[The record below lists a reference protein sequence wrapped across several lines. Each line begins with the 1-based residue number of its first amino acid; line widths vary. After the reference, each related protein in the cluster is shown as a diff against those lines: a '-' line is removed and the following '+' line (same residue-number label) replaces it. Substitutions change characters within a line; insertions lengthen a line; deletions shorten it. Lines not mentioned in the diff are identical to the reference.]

1 MDHSKF
7 EAFLN
12 FNDQPIRVVGSRE
25 TPLFALKDI
34 CNILGIANSTN
45 CAKTLPEADKFKSKI
60 KTGSGYFDMLS
71 VNQKAVNK
79 LAMRSNS
86 LVAEDLFTF
95 INEKC
100 KKLSES
106 KDEKSATGIPVSKN
120 EMVENSATGIPV
132 SKNEIVE
139 KSAVGIHT
147 DIETIQQGSVGI
159 HTDPETV
166 QQGSTGIP
174 VDLEIDPKHRLK
186 INDYHLVY
194 RKKDGFVDVTNL
206 CKAGGKEFKAW
217 NRLEKTQAFLR
228 VLSGSAGIPADL
240 LIQSVTG
247 GKNDDRKTWVH
258 PQVAINIAQW
268 ISPEFDVQV
277 SRWVF
282 ELSLTGS
289 VNIKEPKTSSDL
301 LVIQQEL
308 TETKNKVKELSSNL
322 VTEQNMVIRLKKS
335 VSQYCKKF
343 SFYHSFKELP
353 AIYIISDPSKFNQ
366 SELKIGFT
374 ENINNR
380 LASDRCMIPNLR
392 LEFLMYTPFAVEF
405 EKIIKIRYREQFSNN
420 NHEWLIE
427 PLEDLIKFYQ
437 RVNKLLQL
445 NGVEDSEVWKYNMDE
460 QQIEE
465 YEKKNPKK
473 EESIEDLP
481 VVKREKEK
489 IAATK
494 KRKEEMKEYKKKQSE
509 EQSEEK
515 VIVKVEEKVE
525 EKVVVKDEEK
535 VIEKSS
541 LSEDDEQDY
550 ESESEDGKELRPY
563 AIGPKTEILSKR
575 LKKILPGWL
584 SKSKYNEKNKKA
596 PKDQRFCNAWCQ
608 EFVDIL
614 NYRGI
619 RSGGLLPICKKCE
632 NMEDIAR
639 IKIHNGQ
646 STIEQI
652 KLNPISLLCN
662 ENEQA
667 CRQCWKIKNVKI
679 DFEPLNRKCRTCKLT
694 NQKERISSISF
705 IDTIASLKEFSKTP
719 NLKKIDLELRLKS
732 VSKEEFV
739 LILKELKLGRSSTD
753 KKEDMIQRMVKY
765 LLA

>member
-1 MDHSKF
+1 MELISKIDETLCF
-7 EAFLN
+7 DKE
-12 FNDQPIRVVGSRE
+12 QIRVLGTTENPMFVSVDVC
-25 TPLFALKDI
+25 K
-34 CNILGIANSTN
+34 ILGLSNVSQALTII
-45 CAKTLPEADKFKSKI
+45 PDKWKGIILNDTHGGKQNMSVVNE
-60 KTGSGYFDMLS
+60 SGLY
-71 VNQKAVNK
+71 K
-79 LAMRSNS
+79 LIMRSRKPI
-86 LVAEDLFTF
+86 AEKFQ
-95 INEKC
+95 EWVC
-100 KKLSES
+100 
-106 KDEKSATGIPVSKN
+106 
-120 EMVENSATGIPV
+120 
-132 SKNEIVE
+132 
-139 KSAVGIHT
+139 
-147 DIETIQQGSVGI
+147 
-159 HTDPETV
+159 ETV
-166 QQGSTGIP
+166 LPSI
-174 VDLEIDPKHRLK
+174 
-186 INDYHLVY
+186 
-194 RKKDGFVDVTNL
+194 RKKGEFV
-206 CKAGGKEFKAW
+206 
-217 NRLEKTQAFLR
+217 
-228 VLSGSAGIPADL
+228 
-240 LIQSVTG
+240 
-247 GKNDDRKTWVH
+247 
-258 PQVAINIAQW
+258 
-268 ISPEFDVQV
+268 
-277 SRWVF
+277 
-282 ELSLTGS
+282 
-289 VNIKEPKTSSDL
+289 
-301 LVIQQEL
+301 L
-308 TETKNKVKELSSNL
+308 TEYKKQLAETQNKVKELSSDL

-405 EKIIKIRYREQFSNN
+405 EKMIKIRYREQFSNN

-445 NGVEDSEVWKYNMDE
+445 NGVEDAEVWKYNMDE
-460 QQIEE
+460 QEIEE

-473 EESIEDLP
+473 EESIEDLE
-481 VVKREKEK
+481 VVKREKAK

-494 KRKEEMKEYKKKQSE
+494 KRKEDKS
-509 EQSEEK
+509 
-515 VIVKVEEKVE
+515 
-525 EKVVVKDEEK
+525 KVVMEVLEEK

-541 LSEDDEQDY
+541 SEDDQDY
-550 ESESEDGKELRPY
+550 ESESEEGKEIRPY

-584 SKSKYNEKNKKA
+584 SKSQYNEKNKKA

-608 EFVDIL
+608 QFVDTI

-639 IKIHNGQ
+639 IKLHNGQ

-662 ENEQA
+662 ENDQA
-667 CRQCWKIKNVKI
+667 CRQCWKIKHVKI

-694 NQKERISSISF
+694 NQKERISNIGF
-705 IDTIASLKEFSKTP
+705 MDTIASLKEFAKTP

-732 VSKEEFV
+732 VSKEELV
-739 LILKELKLGRSSTD
+739 LILKEVKLGRSSTD

>member
-1 MDHSKF
+1 
-7 EAFLN
+7 
-12 FNDQPIRVVGSRE
+12 
-25 TPLFALKDI
+25 
-34 CNILGIANSTN
+34 
-45 CAKTLPEADKFKSKI
+45 
-60 KTGSGYFDMLS
+60 MLS

-106 KDEKSATGIPVSKN
+106 KDE
-120 EMVENSATGIPV
+120 NSATGIPIL
-132 SKNEIVE
+132 KNEMVE

-147 DIETIQQGSVGI
+147 SKNKKVQQELVEI
-159 HTDPETV
+159 HTDIETV

-174 VDLEIDPKHRLK
+174 ADLEIDPNHRLK

-206 CKAGGKEFKAW
+206 CKAGGKKFNDW

-228 VLSGSAGIPADL
+228 VLSGSVGIPADL

-460 QQIEE
+460 QEIEE

-489 IAATK
+489 IAATI

-509 EQSEEK
+509 EKSKEQSIIK
-515 VIVKVEEKVE
+515 DEEKVE
-525 EKVVVKDEEK
+525 ENI
-535 VIEKSS
+535 IEKSS

-584 SKSKYNEKNKKA
+584 SKSQYNEKNKKA

-608 EFVDIL
+608 QFVDIL

-652 KLNPISLLCN
+652 KLNPVSLLCN

-667 CRQCWKIKNVKI
+667 CRQCWKIKNVKL

-694 NQKERISSISF
+694 NQKERISNISF
-705 IDTIASLKEFSKTP
+705 MDTIASLKEFSKTP

-739 LILKELKLGRSSTD
+739 LILKELKLGRASTD

>member
-1 MDHSKF
+1 MELISKIDETLSF
-7 EAFLN
+7 DK
-12 FNDQPIRVVGSRE
+12 DQIR
-25 TPLFALKDI
+25 
-34 CNILGIANSTN
+34 ILGTAENPMFVSVDVCKILGLSNVSQALTII
-45 CAKTLPEADKFKSKI
+45 PDKWKGIILNDTHGGKQNMSVVNE
-60 KTGSGYFDMLS
+60 SGLY
-71 VNQKAVNK
+71 K
-79 LAMRSNS
+79 LIMRSRKPI
-86 LVAEDLFTF
+86 AEKFQ
-95 INEKC
+95 EWVC
-100 KKLSES
+100 
-106 KDEKSATGIPVSKN
+106 
-120 EMVENSATGIPV
+120 
-132 SKNEIVE
+132 
-139 KSAVGIHT
+139 
-147 DIETIQQGSVGI
+147 
-159 HTDPETV
+159 ETV
-166 QQGSTGIP
+166 LPSI
-174 VDLEIDPKHRLK
+174 
-186 INDYHLVY
+186 
-194 RKKDGFVDVTNL
+194 RKKGEFV
-206 CKAGGKEFKAW
+206 
-217 NRLEKTQAFLR
+217 
-228 VLSGSAGIPADL
+228 
-240 LIQSVTG
+240 
-247 GKNDDRKTWVH
+247 
-258 PQVAINIAQW
+258 
-268 ISPEFDVQV
+268 
-277 SRWVF
+277 
-282 ELSLTGS
+282 
-289 VNIKEPKTSSDL
+289 
-301 LVIQQEL
+301 L
-308 TETKNKVKELSSNL
+308 TEYKKQLAETQNKVKELSSNL

-460 QQIEE
+460 QEIEE

-489 IAATK
+489 IAATI

-509 EQSEEK
+509 EKSKEQSIIK
-515 VIVKVEEKVE
+515 DEEKVE
-525 EKVVVKDEEK
+525 ENI
-535 VIEKSS
+535 IEKSS

-584 SKSKYNEKNKKA
+584 SKSQYNEKNKKA

-608 EFVDIL
+608 QFVDIL

-652 KLNPISLLCN
+652 KLNPVSLLCN

-667 CRQCWKIKNVKI
+667 CRQCWKIKNVKL

-694 NQKERISSISF
+694 NQKERISNISIM
-705 IDTIASLKEFSKTP
+705 DTIASLKEFSKTP

-739 LILKELKLGRSSTD
+739 LILKELKLGRASTD

>member
-12 FNDQPIRVVGSRE
+12 FNDQTVRVVGSRE

-45 CAKTLPEADKFKSKI
+45 CAKTLPDADKFKTKI

-71 VNQKAVNK
+71 INQKAVNK

-86 LVAEDLFTF
+86 PVAEDLFNF
-95 INEKC
+95 ITEKC
-100 KKLSES
+100 KKLRES
-106 KDEKSATGIPVSKN
+106 KGENSAAGIPVSKN
-120 EMVENSATGIPV
+120 E
-132 SKNEIVE
+132 
-139 KSAVGIHT
+139 
-147 DIETIQQGSVGI
+147 
-159 HTDPETV
+159 TV
-166 QQGSTGIP
+166 QQGLVTIHTDVKTAQQGSAGIP
-174 VDLEIDPKHRLK
+174 VDLEMVKEGSAGIPADLEINPKHRLK
-186 INDYHLVY
+186 INDYHLLY

-206 CKAGGKEFKAW
+206 CKAGGKKYNDW
-217 NRLEKTQAFLR
+217 NRLEKTKAFLR
-228 VLSGSAGIPADL
+228 VLSGSVGIPTDL
-240 LIQSVTG
+240 LIQSITG

-268 ISPEFDVQV
+268 VSPEFDVQV
-277 SRWVF
+277 SRWIF

-289 VNIKEPKTSSDL
+289 VNIEEPKTSADL
-301 LVIQQEL
+301 LAIQQEL
-308 TETKNKVKELSSNL
+308 AETQNKVKELSSDL
-322 VTEQNMVIRLKKS
+322 ATEQNMVIRLKKS

-353 AIYIISDPSKFNQ
+353 AVYIISDPSKFNQ

-374 ENINNR
+374 ENINTR

-405 EKIIKIRYREQFSNN
+405 EKMIKIRYREQFSNN

-445 NGVEDSEVWKYNMDE
+445 NGVEDAEVWKYNMDE
-460 QQIEE
+460 QEIEE

-473 EESIEDLP
+473 EESIEDLE
-481 VVKREKEK
+481 VVKREKAK

-494 KRKEEMKEYKKKQSE
+494 KRLEEMKGQSKIVIE
-509 EQSEEK
+509 KEKSVEEK
-515 VIVKVEEKVE
+515 VIEKTKIIVEKTEVL
-525 EKVVVKDEEK
+525 EEK

-541 LSEDDEQDY
+541 EDEQEY

-563 AIGPKTEILSKR
+563 AIGPKTEILSIR

-584 SKSKYNEKNKKA
+584 SKSQYNEKNKKA

-608 EFVDIL
+608 QFVDTT

-639 IKIHNGQ
+639 IKVHNGQ

-662 ENEQA
+662 ENDQA
-667 CRQCWKIKNVKI
+667 CRQCWKIKHVNI

-694 NQKERISSISF
+694 NQKERISNIGF
-705 IDTIASLKEFSKTP
+705 MDTISSLKEFAKTP

>member
-1 MDHSKF
+1 MELISKIDETLSF
-7 EAFLN
+7 DK
-12 FNDQPIRVVGSRE
+12 DQIR
-25 TPLFALKDI
+25 
-34 CNILGIANSTN
+34 ILGTAENPMFVSVDVCKILGLSNVSQALTII
-45 CAKTLPEADKFKSKI
+45 PDKWKGIILNDTHGGKQNMSVVNE
-60 KTGSGYFDMLS
+60 SGLY
-71 VNQKAVNK
+71 K
-79 LAMRSNS
+79 LIMRSRKPI
-86 LVAEDLFTF
+86 AEKFQ
-95 INEKC
+95 EWVC
-100 KKLSES
+100 
-106 KDEKSATGIPVSKN
+106 
-120 EMVENSATGIPV
+120 
-132 SKNEIVE
+132 
-139 KSAVGIHT
+139 
-147 DIETIQQGSVGI
+147 
-159 HTDPETV
+159 ETV
-166 QQGSTGIP
+166 LPSI
-174 VDLEIDPKHRLK
+174 
-186 INDYHLVY
+186 
-194 RKKDGFVDVTNL
+194 RKKGEFV
-206 CKAGGKEFKAW
+206 
-217 NRLEKTQAFLR
+217 
-228 VLSGSAGIPADL
+228 
-240 LIQSVTG
+240 
-247 GKNDDRKTWVH
+247 
-258 PQVAINIAQW
+258 
-268 ISPEFDVQV
+268 
-277 SRWVF
+277 
-282 ELSLTGS
+282 
-289 VNIKEPKTSSDL
+289 
-301 LVIQQEL
+301 L
-308 TETKNKVKELSSNL
+308 TEYKKQLAETQNKVKELSSNL

-460 QQIEE
+460 QEIEE

-489 IAATK
+489 IAATI

-509 EQSEEK
+509 EKSKEQSIIK
-515 VIVKVEEKVE
+515 DEEKVE
-525 EKVVVKDEEK
+525 ENI
-535 VIEKSS
+535 IEKSS

-584 SKSKYNEKNKKA
+584 SKSQYNEKNKKA

-608 EFVDIL
+608 QFVDIL

-652 KLNPISLLCN
+652 KLNPVSLLCN

-667 CRQCWKIKNVKI
+667 CRQCWKIKNVKL

-694 NQKERISSISF
+694 NQKERISNISF
-705 IDTIASLKEFSKTP
+705 MDTIASLKEFSKTP

-739 LILKELKLGRSSTD
+739 LILKELKLGRASTD

>member
-25 TPLFALKDI
+25 SPLFALKDI

-45 CAKTLPEADKFKSKI
+45 CAKTLPDADKFKAKI

-86 LVAEDLFTF
+86 PVAEDLFAF

-100 KKLSES
+100 KKLNES
-106 KDEKSATGIPVSKN
+106 KDENSATVIPVSKN
-120 EMVENSATGIPV
+120 ET
-132 SKNEIVE
+132 VE

-147 DIETIQQGSVGI
+147 SKNKKAQQGSVGI
-159 HTDPETV
+159 HTDIETV

-174 VDLEIDPKHRLK
+174 ADIEINPKHRLK
-186 INDYHLVY
+186 INDYHLLY

-206 CKAGGKEFKAW
+206 CKAGGKKFNHW
-217 NRLEKTQAFLR
+217 NSLEKTQAFLR
-228 VLSGSAGIPADL
+228 VLSGSTGIPADL

-289 VNIKEPKTSSDL
+289 VNIEEPKTSSDL
-301 LVIQQEL
+301 LVIQQQL
-308 TETKNKVKELSSNL
+308 AETQNKVKELSSDL

-460 QQIEE
+460 QEIEE

-473 EESIEDLP
+473 EESIEDLE
-481 VVKREKEK
+481 VVKREKVK
-489 IAATK
+489 IAASK
-494 KRKEEMKEYKKKQSE
+494 KIKEKMKAKSN
-509 EQSEEK
+509 EK
-515 VIVKVEEKVE
+515 SKDQVKNEVTNE
-525 EKVVVKDEEK
+525 VKDEEK
-535 VIEKSS
+535 PI
-541 LSEDDEQDY
+541 EDDQDY
-550 ESESEDGKELRPY
+550 ESENENENEKEIRPY

-584 SKSKYNEKNKKA
+584 LKSQYNEKNKNA
-596 PKDQRFCNAWCQ
+596 PKGQRFCNAWCQ
-608 EFVDIL
+608 QYNDIL

-639 IKIHNGQ
+639 IKLHNGQ

-652 KLNPISLLCN
+652 KLNPVLLLCN
-662 ENEQA
+662 ENDQV
-667 CRQCWKIKNVKI
+667 CRQCWKVKHVKV
-679 DFEPLNRKCRTCKLT
+679 DFEPANRKCRICKLT
-694 NQKERISSISF
+694 NQKERISNIGF
-705 IDTIASLKEFSKTP
+705 MDTITSLKEFAKTP

-753 KKEDMIQRMVKY
+753 KKDDMIQRLVKY

>member
-1 MDHSKF
+1 MSK
-7 EAFLN
+7 
-12 FNDQPIRVVGSRE
+12 E
-25 TPLFALKDI
+25 TAEQL
-34 CNILGIANSTN
+34 S
-45 CAKTLPEADKFKSKI
+45 FK
-60 KTGSGYFDMLS
+60 
-71 VNQKAVNK
+71 VNQ
-79 LAMRSNS
+79 
-86 LVAEDLFTF
+86 
-95 INEKC
+95 
-100 KKLSES
+100 
-106 KDEKSATGIPVSKN
+106 
-120 EMVENSATGIPV
+120 
-132 SKNEIVE
+132 
-139 KSAVGIHT
+139 
-147 DIETIQQGSVGI
+147 
-159 HTDPETV
+159 
-166 QQGSTGIP
+166 
-174 VDLEIDPKHRLK
+174 LK
-186 INDYHLVY
+186 
-194 RKKDGFVDVTNL
+194 
-206 CKAGGKEFKAW
+206 
-217 NRLEKTQAFLR
+217 
-228 VLSGSAGIPADL
+228 
-240 LIQSVTG
+240 
-247 GKNDDRKTWVH
+247 
-258 PQVAINIAQW
+258 
-268 ISPEFDVQV
+268 
-277 SRWVF
+277 
-282 ELSLTGS
+282 
-289 VNIKEPKTSSDL
+289 
-301 LVIQQEL
+301 
-308 TETKNKVKELSSNL
+308 
-322 VTEQNMVIRLKKS
+322 
-335 VSQYCKKF
+335 
-343 SFYHSFKELP
+343 
-353 AIYIISDPSKFNQ
+353 DPSKFNQ

-445 NGVEDSEVWKYNMDE
+445 NGVEDSDVWKYNMDE
-460 QQIEE
+460 QEIEE

-489 IAATK
+489 IAATI
-494 KRKEEMKEYKKKQSE
+494 KRKEKMKEYTKEYKKEQSK

-515 VIVKVEEKVE
+515 EEN
-525 EKVVVKDEEK
+525 

-541 LSEDDEQDY
+541 SSEDEEQDY

-575 LKKILPGWL
+575 LKKILPSWL
-584 SKSKYNEKNKKA
+584 SKSVYNEKNKKA

-608 EFVDIL
+608 QFVDIL

-652 KLNPISLLCN
+652 KLNPVSLLCN
-662 ENEQA
+662 EEDQA
-667 CRQCWKIKNVKI
+667 CRQCWKIKHVKI

-694 NQKERISSISF
+694 NQKERISNIGF
-705 IDTIASLKEFSKTP
+705 MDTIVSLKEFAKTP

-732 VSKEEFV
+732 VSKEELV
-739 LILKELKLGRSSTD
+739 LILKEMKLGRSSTD
-753 KKEDMIQRMVKY
+753 KKEDMIQRIVKY

>member
-1 MDHSKF
+1 MELISKIDETLCF
-7 EAFLN
+7 DKE
-12 FNDQPIRVVGSRE
+12 QIRVLGTTENPMFVSVDVC
-25 TPLFALKDI
+25 K
-34 CNILGIANSTN
+34 ILGLSNVSQALTII
-45 CAKTLPEADKFKSKI
+45 PDKWKGIILNDTHGGKQNMSVVNE
-60 KTGSGYFDMLS
+60 SGLY
-71 VNQKAVNK
+71 K
-79 LAMRSNS
+79 LIMRSRKPI
-86 LVAEDLFTF
+86 AEKFQ
-95 INEKC
+95 EWVC
-100 KKLSES
+100 
-106 KDEKSATGIPVSKN
+106 
-120 EMVENSATGIPV
+120 
-132 SKNEIVE
+132 
-139 KSAVGIHT
+139 
-147 DIETIQQGSVGI
+147 
-159 HTDPETV
+159 ETV
-166 QQGSTGIP
+166 LPSI
-174 VDLEIDPKHRLK
+174 
-186 INDYHLVY
+186 
-194 RKKDGFVDVTNL
+194 RKKGEFV
-206 CKAGGKEFKAW
+206 
-217 NRLEKTQAFLR
+217 
-228 VLSGSAGIPADL
+228 
-240 LIQSVTG
+240 
-247 GKNDDRKTWVH
+247 
-258 PQVAINIAQW
+258 
-268 ISPEFDVQV
+268 
-277 SRWVF
+277 
-282 ELSLTGS
+282 
-289 VNIKEPKTSSDL
+289 
-301 LVIQQEL
+301 L
-308 TETKNKVKELSSNL
+308 TEYKKQLAETQNKVKELSSDL

-353 AIYIISDPSKFNQ
+353 AVYIISDPSKFNQ

-374 ENINNR
+374 ENINTR

-405 EKIIKIRYREQFSNN
+405 EKMIKIRYREQFSNN

-445 NGVEDSEVWKYNMDE
+445 NGVEDPEVWKYNMDE
-460 QQIEE
+460 QEIEE

-473 EESIEDLP
+473 EESIEDLE
-481 VVKREKEK
+481 VVKREKAK
-489 IAATK
+489 IADATK
-494 KRKEEMKEYKKKQSE
+494 KRKEDKS
-509 EQSEEK
+509 
-515 VIVKVEEKVE
+515 
-525 EKVVVKDEEK
+525 KVVMEVLEEK

-541 LSEDDEQDY
+541 SEDDQEY

-563 AIGPKTEILSKR
+563 AIGPKTEILSIR

-584 SKSKYNEKNKKA
+584 SKSQYNEKNKKA
-596 PKDQRFCNAWCQ
+596 PKDKRFCNAWCQ
-608 EFVDIL
+608 QFVDIT

-639 IKIHNGQ
+639 IKLHNGQ

-662 ENEQA
+662 ENDQA
-667 CRQCWKIKNVKI
+667 CRQCWKIKHVNI

-694 NQKERISSISF
+694 NQKERISNIGF
-705 IDTIASLKEFSKTP
+705 MDTISSLKEFAKTP

>member
-12 FNDQPIRVVGSRE
+12 FNDQTVRVVGSRE

-45 CAKTLPEADKFKSKI
+45 CAKTLPDADKFKTKI

-71 VNQKAVNK
+71 INQKAVNK

-86 LVAEDLFTF
+86 PVAEDLFNF
-95 INEKC
+95 ITEKC
-100 KKLSES
+100 KKLRES
-106 KDEKSATGIPVSKN
+106 KGENSAAGIPVSKN
-120 EMVENSATGIPV
+120 ETVENSAVTIHT
-132 SKNEIVE
+132 SKN
-139 KSAVGIHT
+139 
-147 DIETIQQGSVGI
+147 
-159 HTDPETV
+159 ETV
-166 QQGSTGIP
+166 QQGLVTIHTDVKTAQQGSAGIP
-174 VDLEIDPKHRLK
+174 VDLETVKEGSAGIPADLEINPKHRLK
-186 INDYHLVY
+186 INDYNLLY

-206 CKAGGKEFKAW
+206 CKAGGKEFKHW
-217 NRLEKTQAFLR
+217 NYLEKTKAFLR
-228 VLSGSAGIPADL
+228 VLSGSVGIPTDL
-240 LIQSVTG
+240 LIQSITG

-268 ISPEFDVQV
+268 VSPEFDVQV
-277 SRWVF
+277 SRWIF

-289 VNIKEPKTSSDL
+289 VNIDEPKTSADL
-301 LVIQQEL
+301 LAIQQEL
-308 TETKNKVKELSSNL
+308 AETQNKVKELSSDL
-322 VTEQNMVIRLKKS
+322 ATEQNMVIRLKKS

-374 ENINNR
+374 ENINTR

-405 EKIIKIRYREQFSNN
+405 EKMIKIRYREQFSNN

-445 NGVEDSEVWKYNMDE
+445 NGVEDPEVWKYNMDE
-460 QQIEE
+460 QEIEE

-473 EESIEDLP
+473 EESIEDLE
-481 VVKREKEK
+481 VVKREKAK
-489 IAATK
+489 IVDA
-494 KRKEEMKEYKKKQSE
+494 KKQIKSKG
-509 EQSEEK
+509 QSENESK
-515 VIVKVEEKVE
+515 SENS
-525 EKVVVKDEEK
+525 KVV
-535 VIEKSS
+535 EKSS
-541 LSEDDEQDY
+541 EDEQEY

-563 AIGPKTEILSKR
+563 AIGPKTEILSIR

-584 SKSKYNEKNKKA
+584 SKSQYNEKNKKA
-596 PKDQRFCNAWCQ
+596 PKDKRFCNAWCQ
-608 EFVDIL
+608 QFVDIT

-639 IKIHNGQ
+639 IKLHNGQ

-662 ENEQA
+662 ENDQA
-667 CRQCWKIKNVKI
+667 CRQCWKIKHVNI

-694 NQKERISSISF
+694 NQKERISNIGF
-705 IDTIASLKEFSKTP
+705 MDTISSLKEFAKTP